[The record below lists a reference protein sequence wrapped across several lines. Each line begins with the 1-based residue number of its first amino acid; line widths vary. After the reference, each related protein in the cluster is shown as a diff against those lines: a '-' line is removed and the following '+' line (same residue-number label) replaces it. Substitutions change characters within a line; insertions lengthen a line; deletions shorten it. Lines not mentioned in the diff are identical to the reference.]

1 MEKLLLEY
9 LQKVPT
15 SLALIRAIE
24 ASLFSKITMEGL
36 VLDLGC
42 GDGLFAHF
50 VSPNH
55 KIDYGIDI
63 NEKELKLAQKTGN
76 YQQLIKADIHKLPFA
91 NETLSTVFSSS
102 TLEHVPNLEEALLEI
117 NRILKPGGKIIITS
131 PSAYY
136 SRYLFFAQFPFMGN
150 LYAKV
155 NNSIFEHRNLFKKE
169 DWQKIFTESNYT
181 LKTAFYYNSKTIIC
195 LYDLYLLI
203 AIPSFLFKK
212 LLNRYFLISKLRQI
226 TAYLDYK
233 ILIKH
238 YQKEVQ
244 ETLKEDRPQ
253 GGCIFL
259 VAQKNG

>member
-24 ASLFSKITMEGL
+24 ASLFSKITMEKP

-50 VSPNH
+50 ISPNH
-55 KIDYGIDI
+55 RVDYGVDI
-63 NEKELKLAQKTGN
+63 NEGELELAKKTGL
-76 YQQLIKADIHKLPFA
+76 YQQLAKADIHRLPFA
-91 NETLSTVFSSS
+91 NETFSTVFSSS
-102 TLEHVPNLEEALLEI
+102 TLEHISNLEEALLEI
-117 NRILKPGGKIIITS
+117 NRILKPGGKLITTS

-136 SRYLFFAQFPFMGN
+136 SRYLFFAPLPFLGN
-150 LYAKV
+150 IYIKI
-155 NNSIFEHRNLFKKE
+155 NNLIFGHRNLLKKE
-169 DWQKIFTESNYT
+169 DWQKIFTESNFT

-203 AIPSFLFKK
+203 AIPSFFLKR
-212 LLNRYFLISKLRQI
+212 LLNRYFLINKLRQI

-233 ILIKH
+233 ILVEH
-238 YQKEVQ
+238 YQKEARETFQ
-244 ETLKEDRPQ
+244 ENRSQ
-253 GGCIFL
+253 GGSIFL
-259 VAQKNG
+259 VAEKNG